1 MVYGNTALGNAIY
14 GDLNS
19 NKAAH
24 GIKYC
29 LWQVAQ
35 HYDHVH
41 CTVF

>member
-1 MVYGNTALGNAIY
+1 MLPICNAIY

-24 GIKYC
+24 SIKYC